1 MQRVESRPAMTA
13 PFAGHGVSIST
24 FPLPSL
30 SSSPARFSVLPVA
43 LVSMISL
50 GVSVLL
56 SILARSLLVLTS
68 PAAGSLVSG
77 GAGLTGLDTR
87 ETLGG

>member
-1 MQRVESRPAMTA
+1 MQRVESGLAMTA
-13 PFAGHGVSIST
+13 LFAGHGVSASA
-24 FPLPSL
+24 FASFSR
-30 SSSPARFSVLPVA
+30 SSASARFSVLPVA
-43 LVSMISL
+43 LVSLISL